1 MSYKYKV
8 LPHPADIRLEIT
20 ASCKEDLFKGA
31 LEGMAYIIQPNVS
44 QKSILKKEQIE
55 IHSLDINALLV
66 DFLNEVLAKSDI
78 YNSVFDNIKI
88 EKLTDNYFERSKKQ
102 GSGAKRTASY
112 IKGIIEGRN
121 VKEFSKEIKAATYHQ
136 LNINQD
142 KNGNWK
148 AIILFDI

>member
-1 MSYKYKV
+1 MSYKYKN
-8 LPHPADIRLEIT
+8 LPHPADIRLEII
-20 ASCKEDLFKGA
+20 ASCKEDIFRGA
-31 LEGMAYIIQPNVS
+31 LEGMAYIIQPNIS
-44 QKSILKKEQIE
+44 QKSVLKKEQIE

-78 YNSVFDNIKI
+78 YNCIFDKVKI
-88 EKLTDNYFERSKKQ
+88 EKLTGNS
-102 GSGAKRTASY
+102 

-121 VKEFSKEIKAATYHQ
+121 VKEFSKEIKAVTHHG

-142 KNGNWK
+142 KNGDWK

>member
-1 MSYKYKV
+1 MSYKYKT
-8 LPHPADIRLEIT
+8 LPHPADIKLEIT
-20 ASCKEDLFKGA
+20 ASCKEDIFRGA

-44 QKSILKKEQIE
+44 QESILKKEQIE
-55 IHSLDINALLV
+55 IHSMDINALLV

-88 EKLTDNYFERSKKQ
+88 EKLTDDS
-102 GSGAKRTASY
+102 

-121 VKEFSKEIKAATYHQ
+121 VKEFSKEIKAVTYHQ

-142 KNGNWK
+142 KNGDWK
-148 AIILFDI
+148 VIILFDI

>member
-8 LPHPADIRLEIT
+8 LPHLADIRLEIT
-20 ASCKEDLFKGA
+20 ASCKEDIFRGA

-44 QKSILKKEQIE
+44 QKSVLKKEQIE

-88 EKLTDNYFERSKKQ
+88 EKLADDC
-102 GSGAKRTASY
+102 

-136 LNINQD
+136 LNIIQD
-142 KNGNWK
+142 KNSDWK
-148 AIILFDI
+148 VVILFDI

>member
-1 MSYKYKV
+1 MSYKYKI
-8 LPHPADIRLEIT
+8 LPHLADIRLKIT
-20 ASCKEDLFKGA
+20 ASCKEDIFKGA

-44 QKSILKKEQIE
+44 QKSVSKKEQIE
-55 IHSLDINALLV
+55 IHSLNINTLLA

-78 YNSVFDNIKI
+78 YNSIFDNIKI
-88 EKLTDNYFERSKKQ
+88 EKLTDDC
-102 GSGAKRTASY
+102 

-121 VKEFSKEIKAATYHQ
+121 IKEFSKEIKAATYHE

-142 KNGNWK
+142 KNGDWK